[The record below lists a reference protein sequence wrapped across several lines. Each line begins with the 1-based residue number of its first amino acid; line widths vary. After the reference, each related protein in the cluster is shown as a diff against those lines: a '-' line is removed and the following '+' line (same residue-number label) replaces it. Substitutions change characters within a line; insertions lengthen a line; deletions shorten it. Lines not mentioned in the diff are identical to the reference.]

1 MTDSD
6 PINIPTVSGVVDI
19 DVDTAYTQ
27 IKDMRIHGAGRI
39 ARLAASALKNYVE
52 NTNNSDR
59 EQFYNDIMKNGAKLR
74 SARPTAVSLPNG
86 VNIVLASTKKSYNAG
101 DSADNIKEA
110 TIKAAEQFVH
120 DSLDAYNK
128 IGEYGGKRIRN
139 GDTVITICNSEAAI
153 SVLKAAHDMGK
164 GIKIICCETR
174 PLFQGHKT
182 AATLSKHGCDVT
194 IIIDSAARRFV
205 EKADRAVCG
214 ADAVAVNGAV
224 VNKIGTSQLAAV
236 AHEARVKLMA
246 AAETYKFYAGTMY
259 GELTEIE
266 ERDATEVCSEEYLKA
281 YPNIKIRNPVFDVT
295 PPENIDV
302 IITEKG
308 IIPPSGA
315 STIIKELIQLM

>member
-1 MTDSD
+1 MSKSE

-39 ARLAASALKNYVE
+39 ARLAASALKNFVE
-52 NTNNSDR
+52 TSKVSDR
-59 EQFYNDIMKNGAKLR
+59 EEFFKNIMSSGEKLR

-86 VNIVLASTKKSYNAG
+86 VNIVLASTKKSYNSG
-101 DSADNIKEA
+101 DSLDNIREA
-110 TIKAAEQFVH
+110 TIVAAEKFVH

-153 SVLKAAHDMGK
+153 SVLKNAHDMGK

-182 AATLSKHGCDVT
+182 AATLAKHGCDVT
-194 IIIDSAARRFV
+194 IIIDSAVRKFIDKV
-205 EKADRAVCG
+205 DRAVCG

-224 VNKIGTSQLAAV
+224 VNKIGTSQLAAI

-246 AAETYKFYAGTMY
+246 AAETYKFYPGTMY
-259 GELTEIE
+259 GELTQIE
-266 ERDATEVCSEEYLKA
+266 ERDATEVCSEEYLKT
-281 YPNIKIRNPVFDVT
+281 YPNIKVLNPVFDVT

-308 IIPPSGA
+308 IIPPA
-315 STIIKELIQLM
+315 SASLIIKELIELL

>member
-1 MTDSD
+1 MSKSE

-19 DVDTAYTQ
+19 DVDTAYTE

-39 ARLAASALKNYVE
+39 ARLAASALKNFTE
-52 NTNNSDR
+52 NSNVSDR
-59 EQFYNDIMKNGAKLR
+59 DEFFNNLMTAGEKLR

-86 VNIVLASTKKSYNAG
+86 VNIVLASSKKSYNSGASSG
-101 DSADNIKEA
+101 DIKEA

-120 DSLDAYNK
+120 NSLDAYNK

-153 SVLKAAHDMGK
+153 SILKKAHDMGK

-194 IIIDSAARRFV
+194 IIIDSAARRFIDKV
-205 EKADRAVCG
+205 DRAVCG

-236 AHEARVKLMA
+236 AHESRVKLMA
-246 AAETYKFYAGTMY
+246 AAETYKFYADTMY

-266 ERDATEVCSEEYLKA
+266 ERDATEICSEEYLKA

-302 IITEKG
+302 IVTEKG
-308 IIPPSGA
+308 IIPPSA
-315 STIIKELIQLM
+315 APLVIKDLIELM

>member
-1 MTDSD
+1 MSKSE

-39 ARLAASALKNYVE
+39 ARLAASALKNFVD
-52 NTNNSDR
+52 NSKVSDR
-59 EQFYNDIMKNGAKLR
+59 DQFFKNIMDSGEKLR

-86 VNIVLASTKKSYNAG
+86 VNIVLASTKKSYNLG
-101 DSADNIKEA
+101 DSLDDIKEV
-110 TIKAAEQFVH
+110 TINAAEKFVH

-153 SVLKAAHDMGK
+153 SVLKNAHDTGK
-164 GIKIICCETR
+164 GIKIVCCETR

-182 AATLSKHGCDVT
+182 AATLAKHGCDVT
-194 IIIDSAARRFV
+194 IIIDSAVRKFID
-205 EKADRAVCG
+205 KIDRAVCG
-214 ADAVAVNGAV
+214 ADAVAVNGAL
-224 VNKIGTSQLAAV
+224 VNKIGTSQLAAI

-246 AAETYKFYAGTMY
+246 AAETYKFYPDTMF
-259 GELTEIE
+259 GELTPIE
-266 ERDATEVCSEEYLKA
+266 ERDATEVCSEEYLKT
-281 YPNIKIRNPVFDVT
+281 YPNIKVRNPVFDVT

-302 IITEKG
+302 IVTEKG
-308 IIPPSGA
+308 IIPPANA
-315 STIIKELIQLM
+315 SLIIKELIELL

>member
-1 MTDSD
+1 MSKSE

-19 DVDTAYTQ
+19 DVDTAYTE

-39 ARLAASALKNYVE
+39 ARLAASALKNFTE
-52 NTNNSDR
+52 NSNVSDR
-59 EQFYNDIMKNGAKLR
+59 DEFFNNLMTAGEKLR

-86 VNIVLASTKKSYNAG
+86 VNIVLASSKKSYNSGASSG
-101 DSADNIKEA
+101 DIKEA

-120 DSLDAYNK
+120 NSLDAYNK

-153 SVLKAAHDMGK
+153 SILKKAHDMGK

-194 IIIDSAARRFV
+194 IIIDSAVRKFIDKV
-205 EKADRAVCG
+205 DRAVCG
-214 ADAVAVNGAV
+214 ADAVAVNGAL

-236 AHEARVKLMA
+236 AHESRVKLMA
-246 AAETYKFYAGTMY
+246 AAETYKFYADTMY

-266 ERDATEVCSEEYLKA
+266 ERDATEICSEEYLKA

-302 IITEKG
+302 IVTEKG
-308 IIPPSGA
+308 IIPPSA
-315 STIIKELIQLM
+315 APLVIKDLIELM

>member
-1 MTDSD
+1 MSKSD

-19 DVDTAYTQ
+19 DVDDAYKQ

-39 ARLAASALKNYVE
+39 ARLAASALKNFVE
-52 NTNNSDR
+52 NSKVSDR
-59 EQFYNDIMKNGAKLR
+59 DQFYNNIIDAGEKLR
-74 SARPTAVSLPNG
+74 SARPTAVSLPNA
-86 VNIVLASTKKSYNAG
+86 VNIVLASTKKSYNSG
-101 DSADNIKEA
+101 ESADNIRET
-110 TIKAAEQFVH
+110 TIHRAEQFVH

-153 SVLKAAHDMGK
+153 SVLKKAHDMGK

-174 PLFQGHKT
+174 PLFQGQKT

-194 IIIDSAARRFV
+194 IIIDSAVRRFIDKV
-205 EKADRAVCG
+205 DRAVCG
-214 ADAVAVNGAV
+214 ADAIAINGAL
-224 VNKIGTSQLAAV
+224 VNKIGTSQLAAI

-246 AAETYKFYAGTMY
+246 AAETYKFYPDTMF

-281 YPNIKIRNPVFDVT
+281 YPNIKVRNPVFDVT
-295 PPENIDV
+295 PPENID
-302 IITEKG
+302 IIVTEKG

-315 STIIKELIQLM
+315 SLIIKELIELM